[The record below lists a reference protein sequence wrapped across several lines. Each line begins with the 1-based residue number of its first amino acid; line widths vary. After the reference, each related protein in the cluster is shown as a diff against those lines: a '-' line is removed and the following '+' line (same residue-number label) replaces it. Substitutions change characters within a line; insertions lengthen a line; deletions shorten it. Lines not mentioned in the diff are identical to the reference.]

1 MKTLYESLFDIDDN
15 IDKVSDIAEAYNMVD
30 KLSVNDANKF
40 MDNINDYIKS
50 IRKNKAKKVIGNH
63 PWSKMAKGYPYV
75 QVDKHTYK
83 QHMYISISFILE
95 DEEWASIS
103 LCSNRELGLS
113 DIVYTNNEKNRK
125 LGWNK
130 DTAYNYEVFDTY
142 SLPLSEIDNIKLL
155 IKIIRDK
162 NNA

>member
-15 IDKVSDIAEAYNMVD
+15 VDKVGDIAEMYNIVN

-40 MDNINDYIKS
+40 MSNINDYIKS
-50 IRKNKAKKVIGNH
+50 IRKNKAKKIIGNH

-83 QHMYISISFILE
+83 QHMYISISFILD

-103 LCSNRELGLS
+103 LCSNRELSLS
-113 DIVYTNNEKNRK
+113 DIVYTNNEKNRR

-130 DTAYNYEVFDTY
+130 DAAYNYEVFDTY
-142 SLPLSEIDNIKLL
+142 NLPLSEIDNIKLL

>member
-15 IDKVSDIAEAYNMVD
+15 IDKVGDIAEMYNIVN

-40 MDNINDYIKS
+40 MGNINDYIKS
-50 IRKNKAKKVIGNH
+50 IKKNKAKKVIGNN
-63 PWSKMAKGYPYV
+63 PWSKMAEGYPYV

-83 QHMYISISFILE
+83 QHMYISISFILC

-103 LCSNRELGLS
+103 LCNNRELNLS
-113 DIVYTNNEKNRK
+113 NIVYTNSEKNRR
-125 LGWNK
+125 LSWNK

-142 SLPLSEIDNIKLL
+142 SFPLSEIGNIKLL

-162 NNA
+162 DNI